1 MSNKLNIKQR
11 RAKIQA
17 ITPWLTQWVETQQ
30 GSGLILFYWLFITS
44 FIATLVLFC
53 LGLAHSN
60 AWLFF
65 GGILSLRLFVYLF
78 KIGNSFLTRIDP
90 Q

>member
-1 MSNKLNIKQR
+1 MSNKLSIKQR
-11 RAKIQA
+11 AAKIEA
-17 ITPWLTQWVETQQ
+17 ITPRLTRWVEAQQ

-53 LGLAHSN
+53 LGIAHSN

-65 GGILSLRLFVYLF
+65 GGIVSLRLFAYLF
-78 KIGNSFLTRIDP
+78 RIGNSFLTRIDP